1 MFVARRAGITQ
12 AASATPARHNL
23 KRTASRADCALTD
36 VNDILPMLAG
46 DRSHHAG
53 SIEGLAN
60 RLETATSVF
69 TKTLPQLNRSWPRV
83 VSCAFAFFCVI
94 LGFAASGNA
103 ASTGPQPW
111 PVSSR
116 LATSQFAIA
125 DFDGDNQPDLAT
137 VQIGHSDSWDTQ
149 YWIAFQLSSGARQ
162 TLGITAPT
170 GGLRITSRDVNGDD
184 FLDIVVTTAWTNR
197 PVAVL
202 LNDGQ
207 GNFRVLDPSTFSAA
221 FTTSEK
227 SCAAPADD
235 TKDAAAAFLS
245 RNRADICQ
253 GAFGVFSSLSVT
265 GPLFTRTSRHSLSL
279 TLVSFLG
286 RAPPSFVLHL

>member
-1 MFVARRAGITQ
+1 M
-12 AASATPARHNL
+12 S
-23 KRTASRADCALTD
+23 
-36 VNDILPMLAG
+36 
-46 DRSHHAG
+46 
-53 SIEGLAN
+53 GL
-60 RLETATSVF
+60 
-69 TKTLPQLNRSWPRV
+69 TKTGHQLRRSWPAV
-83 VSCAFAFFCVI
+83 VSYAFAFFCVI

-111 PVSSR
+111 PVSSTPG
-116 LATSQFAIA
+116 TSQFAIA
-125 DFDGDNQPDLAT
+125 DFDGDHRPDLAT
-137 VQIGHSDSWDTQ
+137 VQVGHSNSWDTQ

-184 FLDIVVTTAWTNR
+184 FLDIVVTTAWTNL

-207 GNFRVLDPSTFSAA
+207 GNFRVLDPSAFSAA

-227 SCAAPADD
+227 SCAPPADD
-235 TKDAAAAFLS
+235 TKNATAALLS
-245 RNRADICQ
+245 RHRTGTCSQ
-253 GAFGVFSSLSVT
+253 GREFFSSLNVT
-265 GPLFTRTSRHSLSL
+265 GLLFPRASRNSLL
-279 TLVSFLG
+279 LVVVSFLG